1 MKSEDWTKNPLP
13 DFAFAVDGVIFE
25 PTGFATA
32 SHSQK
37 VEGGLLEIYRSQQT
51 LDHGCRRL
59 GETLC
64 KQSSLGCASTDTLD
78 VQYTAGSTSEHCKLI
93 SSPVFYKVFWKLENV
108 VYSCIYIYIGLQY
121 VTLLL
126 VDHQTF
132 TLLPKVSG
140 NPFTEAGNSTVRVGI
155 LKHQAMT
162 SFNWL
167 QRLET
172 VRIWWRWF
180 SQHSERSKKLRRRP

>member
-108 VYSCIYIYIGLQY
+108 VYSCIYIYRIT
-121 VTLLL
+121 VCNFTSSRSPNVHTLAKGEWKSLHGSRQQHCQSW
-126 VDHQTF
+126 DPQT
-132 TLLPKVSG
+132 SG
-140 NPFTEAGNSTVRVGI
+140 DDFI
-155 LKHQAMT
+155 
-162 SFNWL
+162 
-167 QRLET
+167 
-172 VRIWWRWF
+172 
-180 SQHSERSKKLRRRP
+180 